1 MKEYNKLLLALSMA
15 SKVIIQ
21 PEGAETIKTVKNVTK
36 ENFNKLTI
44 QHLLGKTRLGVT
56 PEILGQEDKI
66 IFGTI
71 DIDLPDISHEEKY
84 KIALSLQDKL
94 LEDYRL
100 KALIETSKSKGFHVW
115 VHFSIPQERVF
126 IKNILQ
132 NVINSVTDHKISNGE
147 IEVFPKGDKGNA
159 IFLPFFRMFKD
170 INTLNE
176 SYFAKKKNTFV
187 KGKNMKVIKNPLEA
201 IYQAI
206 RQNDSILP
214 ILKELN
220 TYPKCI
226 RKALFEWKKGN
237 RHYLSMT
244 IAGIFKKIL
253 KYPEVEAINIVK
265 FIAQYNHDEEIN
277 DRISTVKSTYK
288 SEEIAGCS
296 IMQGKNE
303 NISIDNILCTKN
315 CEFIEAIGKNLKAKV
330 RDLQAT
336 HKGYLLKSAVTDLLL
351 SEIQEKGTIYF
362 SNNCYYLF
370 MKDEKLIIQVTE
382 DSRRLKNYLTKNG
395 INAAEGLYRYV
406 LQELIAY
413 CFDNAKSIDIHR
425 FAYFDKEN
433 FILYLYRTPTS
444 MLKIDENDI
453 TEVDNGYNE
462 VLFTEMPDYSLFE
475 IVTIDNKKDYFKEY
489 YLDEIITL
497 DKANSNMDYKKLIE
511 IWFYSLF
518 FESIMPTKPLLTF
531 IGEKGSGKTSVIR
544 RMGKILYGKK
554 FNVSPFSPDYKDINA
569 MITNNHLLAID
580 NLDSPTTNINDTLAR
595 VATGQVI
602 KMRDLY
608 TTNKQVDFEVHCYIA
623 LTSMKPHFTRDDVAD
638 RLICIFLHRFEDFE
652 SENKQMDGTDKN
664 RDEIMSYVLLRLQRI
679 IKKLKENKNKFFK
692 TKSRMGDF
700 AEFALKIAENQ
711 KEQETLLQQF
721 EALSRQQSDFATKED
736 IIYLILNEIVGKQSN
751 KKVEYSSTELYKRFK
766 DCAIELG
773 LERNFDKIYSSPKSV
788 TTHLMNIQSNISN
801 NIIIT
806 RRKGHANQYFY
817 TFERVISEDI
827 PISDTERFNYAYDKL
842 EEINEKYAESSESTL
857 DSEKE
862 DKDNGQ

>member
-1 MKEYNKLLLALSMA
+1 M
-15 SKVIIQ
+15 
-21 PEGAETIKTVKNVTK
+21 
-36 ENFNKLTI
+36 
-44 QHLLGKTRLGVT
+44 
-56 PEILGQEDKI
+56 
-66 IFGTI
+66 
-71 DIDLPDISHEEKY
+71 
-84 KIALSLQDKL
+84 
-94 LEDYRL
+94 
-100 KALIETSKSKGFHVW
+100 
-115 VHFSIPQERVF
+115 
-126 IKNILQ
+126 
-132 NVINSVTDHKISNGE
+132 
-147 IEVFPKGDKGNA
+147 
-159 IFLPFFRMFKD
+159 
-170 INTLNE
+170 
-176 SYFAKKKNTFV
+176 
-187 KGKNMKVIKNPLEA
+187 
-201 IYQAI
+201 
-206 RQNDSILP
+206 
-214 ILKELN
+214 
-220 TYPKCI
+220 
-226 RKALFEWKKGN
+226 
-237 RHYLSMT
+237 
-244 IAGIFKKIL
+244 
-253 KYPEVEAINIVK
+253 
-265 FIAQYNHDEEIN
+265 N
-277 DRISTVKSTYK
+277 DRMSAVKSTYK

-336 HKGYLLKSAVTDLLL
+336 HKGYILKSAVTDLLL

-413 CFDNAKSIDIHR
+413 CFDNAKNVDIHR

-462 VLFTEMPDYSLFE
+462 VLFTEMPDYSLFK

-518 FESIMPTKPLLTF
+518 FESIMPTKPLLAF

-544 RMGKILYGKK
+544 RMGKILYGEK
-554 FNVSPFSPDYKDINA
+554 FNVSPFTPDYKDINA

-652 SENKQMDGTDKN
+652 SENKQMDSTDKN

-788 TTHLMNIQSNISN
+788 TTHLMNIQSNVSN

-827 PISDTERFNYAYDKL
+827 PISDTERFNNAYDKL
-842 EEINEKYAESSESTL
+842 EEINEKYAESPESTL

>member
-1 MKEYNKLLLALSMA
+1 MKGYNKLLLALSMA
-15 SKVIIQ
+15 SKVIIK

-56 PEILGQEDKI
+56 PEILGHEDKI
-66 IFGTI
+66 MFGVI
-71 DIDLPDISHEEKY
+71 DIDCPDISHEEKY

-94 LEDYRL
+94 LEDYGL

-115 VHFSIPQERVF
+115 VQFLIPQERSF
-126 IKNILQ
+126 IKYILES
-132 NVINSVTDHKISNGE
+132 VINSVTDRPISNGE

-159 IFLPFFRMFKD
+159 IFLPFFGMFKD
-170 INTLNE
+170 ENTISE

-187 KGKNMKVIKNPLEA
+187 KGKNMKVIKNTSEA
-201 IYQAI
+201 IHQAI
-206 RQNDSILP
+206 RQNDSMLP
-214 ILKELN
+214 ILKELS
-220 TYPKCI
+220 TYPECV
-226 RKALFEWKKGN
+226 RKAFFEWKKGN

-253 KYPEVEAINIVK
+253 KYPEAEAINIVK
-265 FIAQYNHDEEIN
+265 FIALYNHDEEIN

-330 RDLQAT
+330 RDLQSK
-336 HKGYLLKSAVTDLLL
+336 HKGYILKSAVTDLLL

-382 DSRRLKNYLTKNG
+382 DSRGLKNYLTKNG
-395 INAAEGLYRYV
+395 INAAEILYRYV

-413 CFDNAKSIDIHR
+413 CFDNAKNVDIHR
-425 FAYFDKEN
+425 FAYYDKEN
-433 FILYLYRTPTS
+433 FVLYLYRTPTS
-444 MLKIDENDI
+444 LLKIDENSI

-462 VLFTEMPDYSLFE
+462 VLFTEIPEYKPFK
-475 IVTIDNKKDYFKEY
+475 IVDIDINKDYFKEY

-518 FESIMPTKPLLTF
+518 FESIMPTKPLLAF

-544 RMGKILYGKK
+544 RMGKILYGKN
-554 FNVSPFSPDYKDINA
+554 FNVNSFTPDYKDINA

-602 KMRDLY
+602 KVRDYY

-652 SENKQMDGTDKN
+652 SEIRQMNDTDKK
-664 RDEIMSYVLLRLQRI
+664 RDMIMSYVLLRLQRI
-679 IKKLKENKNKFFK
+679 IKKLKENNNKFFK

-700 AEFALKIAENQ
+700 AEFALKIAEN
-711 KEQETLLQQF
+711 KGEQENLLQQF

-736 IIYLILNEIVGKQSN
+736 IIYLILSEIVGKQSN
-751 KKVEYSSTELYKRFK
+751 KKEEYSSTELYKRFR

-788 TTHLMNIQSNISN
+788 TTHLMNIQSNVSD
-801 NIIIT
+801 NIIIN

-817 TFERVISEDI
+817 TFERAISEDI
-827 PISDTERFNYAYDKL
+827 PISDTERFNNACDKL
-842 EEINEKYAESSESTL
+842 DEINAKYIERALNSK
-857 DSEKE
+857 KE
-862 DKDNGQ
+862 DDKNGQ

>member
-66 IFGTI
+66 MFGVI
-71 DIDLPDISHEEKY
+71 DIDCPDISHEEKY
-84 KIALSLQDKL
+84 NIALSLQNKL
-94 LEDYRL
+94 LEDYGLR
-100 KALIETSKSKGFHVW
+100 ALIETSKSKGFHVW
-115 VHFSIPQERVF
+115 VHFLISQERVF

-132 NVINSVTDHKISNGE
+132 NVINSVTDRKISNGE

-159 IFLPFFRMFKD
+159 IFLPFFGMFKD
-170 INTLNE
+170 ENTISE

-187 KGKNMKVIKNPLEA
+187 KGKNMKVIKNTSEA
-201 IYQAI
+201 IHQAI

-214 ILKELN
+214 ILKELSI
-220 TYPKCI
+220 YPECI
-226 RKALFEWKKGN
+226 RKAFFEWKKGN
-237 RHYLSMT
+237 RHYLTMA
-244 IAGIFKKIL
+244 IAGILKKVCKIS
-253 KYPEVEAINIVK
+253 EEEAIKIVK
-265 FIAQYNHDEEIN
+265 FIAQFNHDEEMN
-277 DRISTVKSTYK
+277 DRMSAVKSTYK

-336 HKGYLLKSAVTDLLL
+336 HKGYILKSAVTDLLL

-462 VLFTEMPDYSLFE
+462 VLFTEMPDYSLFK

-554 FNVSPFSPDYKDINA
+554 FNVSPFTPDYKDINA

-711 KEQETLLQQF
+711 EEQETLLQQF

-788 TTHLMNIQSNISN
+788 TTHLMNIQSNVSN

-827 PISDTERFNYAYDKL
+827 PISDTERFNNAYDKL
-842 EEINEKYAESSESTL
+842 EEINEKYAESPESTL